1 MLSIGAIKFSMAFKP
16 LLLSALASAINQTLH
31 LDPNSGEFLAPLAGK
46 VIAVTITPFNETI
59 YLCPSADDIQ
69 LLDVCPTPAD
79 THLTGSLLAL
89 GLMGISGKPMRSIF
103 SGAVVIE
110 GDMHTGRKFQELF
123 AKLDIDLESKLARY
137 TGEQFASQISGLF
150 RAGKNWSVESLET
163 FRLNAAEFLQ
173 EETRELPAVPEAD
186 VFFQQVDELRL
197 AFDRLNS
204 RIERLEALYHAKP
217 AEQ

>member
-1 MLSIGAIKFSMAFKP
+1 MAFKP

-46 VIAVTITPFNETI
+46 VIAVTITPFNATI

-110 GDMHTGRKFQELF
+110 GDMNTGRKFQALF
-123 AKLDIDLESKLARY
+123 TKLDIDLESQLARY
-137 TGEQFASQISGLF
+137 TGEHFASQLSGLF
-150 RAGKNWSVESLET
+150 RAGKNWSAESLET

-173 EETRELPAVPEAD
+173 EETRDLPAIAEMD
-186 VFFQQVDELRL
+186 GFYQQVDELRL
-197 AFDRLNS
+197 AYDRLNS
-204 RIERLEALYHAKP
+204 RVERLKTLRNAKQT
-217 AEQ
+217 E